1 MLLSRVFGR
10 IVKGLPFLLS
20 EVRLLISC
28 HTPWMVSVPR
38 SIHLTVTERCNGL
51 CKMCFVG
58 MNNAD
63 KNFRGQSKVEI
74 PKEDT
79 VRLIREAKE
88 LSGSSFYLALIG
100 GELLLYHGFAA
111 ALEES
116 RKHNISLTFT
126 TNGYTLND
134 TNVNDIIR
142 SNPMNVSISLESI
155 DPEINERLRSFKNG
169 TRKTMEG
176 IDRLIKQREANN
188 ADFSVIIK
196 SIVTEVNFR
205 QLPDV
210 VRRYAKIPKVLW
222 NPQPFYHNADGV
234 AEHMADFSVKDVNE
248 LREVIDEIKELRR
261 QGYAIVADEET
272 LENFIDYFRDGLHKE
287 RVRHNK
293 RCTLGYTHMFVSP
306 SGGVIMCPY
315 ILKSVGNVFQG
326 QSLKE
331 IWNSPEAKAHREEMA
346 SCRINCN
353 ATCSRPV
360 PFLTKVKTFLRM

>member
-169 TRKTMEG
+169 TRKT
-176 IDRLIKQREANN
+176 
-188 ADFSVIIK
+188 
-196 SIVTEVNFR
+196 
-205 QLPDV
+205 
-210 VRRYAKIPKVLW
+210 
-222 NPQPFYHNADGV
+222 
-234 AEHMADFSVKDVNE
+234 
-248 LREVIDEIKELRR
+248 
-261 QGYAIVADEET
+261 
-272 LENFIDYFRDGLHKE
+272 
-287 RVRHNK
+287 
-293 RCTLGYTHMFVSP
+293 
-306 SGGVIMCPY
+306 
-315 ILKSVGNVFQG
+315 
-326 QSLKE
+326 
-331 IWNSPEAKAHREEMA
+331 
-346 SCRINCN
+346 
-353 ATCSRPV
+353 
-360 PFLTKVKTFLRM
+360 